1 MKSVL
6 LNKGR
11 TFVLTLESG
20 ENIKSEI
27 EGFCKEQK
35 ISSAKITILG
45 GVEAGSSFV
54 CGPKLVD
61 GHPTERIIPTEY
73 TTDAQTEMA
82 AVGTVFPDENGNPV
96 MHLHGSLGRNG
107 MSATGCFRDKMV
119 AWLTLEV
126 IIEELTGATPIR
138 KYDPST
144 GVAPLFIE

>member
-45 GVEAGSSFV
+45 GW
-54 CGPKLVD
+54 KLVLLLFVD
-61 GHPTERIIPTEY
+61 QSWSMVIRPNASFLLNIQLMHRPKWLLSVQCSQMKREIP
-73 TTDAQTEMA
+73 
-82 AVGTVFPDENGNPV
+82 
-96 MHLHGSLGRNG
+96 
-107 MSATGCFRDKMV
+107 
-119 AWLTLEV
+119 
-126 IIEELTGATPIR
+126 
-138 KYDPST
+138 
-144 GVAPLFIE
+144 

>member
-1 MKSVL
+1 MSR
-6 LNKGR
+6 GR
-11 TFVLTLESG
+11 TFILTLDSG
-20 ENIKSEI
+20 ENIKSVI
-27 EGFCKEQK
+27 EGFCKEQN

-61 GHPTERIIPTEY
+61 GHPTEPIMPTEY
-73 TTDAQTEMA
+73 TTDTQTEMA
-82 AVGTVFPDENGNPV
+82 AVGTVFPDEKGNPV

-126 IIEELTGATPIR
+126 IVEELTGTAPVR